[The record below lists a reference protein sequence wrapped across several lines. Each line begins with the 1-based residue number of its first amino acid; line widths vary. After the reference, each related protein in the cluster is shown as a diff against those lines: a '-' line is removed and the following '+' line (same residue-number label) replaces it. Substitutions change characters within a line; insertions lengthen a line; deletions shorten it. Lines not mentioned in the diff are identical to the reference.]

1 MRNRVTTHRAKT
13 AKTRRRDDWVFR
25 GLVGL
30 GGLVALALV
39 VGGISL
45 PYRDVRTVSCTVIDK
60 DRTTV
65 TTVSDGQS
73 SSRSDMRIYTEQCD
87 VLQVADMLFIGQFDS
102 ASKYNAIQVDQTY
115 EFTISGYRIPFLGT
129 FPHIREV
136 RAA

>member
-1 MRNRVTTHRAKT
+1 MRNRVTTHRLS
-13 AKTRRRDDWVFR
+13 DWGFKAVI
-25 GLVGL
+25 VGCFT
-30 GGLVALALV
+30 VVAALAA
-39 VGGISL
+39 VGTSL